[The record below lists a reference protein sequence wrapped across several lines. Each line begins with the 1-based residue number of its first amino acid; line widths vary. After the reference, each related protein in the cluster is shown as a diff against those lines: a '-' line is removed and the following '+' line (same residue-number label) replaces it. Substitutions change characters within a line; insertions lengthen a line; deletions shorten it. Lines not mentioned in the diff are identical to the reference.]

1 MCCSDVKLVADF
13 HPRSSGWGGGEVD
26 KKGVCIYS
34 VEIFV
39 DSNTLVSSS
48 RPPPRRLINF
58 TEDPLT
64 I

>member
-1 MCCSDVKLVADF
+1 MVGA
-13 HPRSSGWGGGEVD
+13 GGEVD

-48 RPPPRRLINF
+48 RPPPRGLINF